1 MDPKNLEALFKVAAH
16 KGVCHSPEAYG
27 PLPDGKRYFMVDL
40 VSGKTSFQLA
50 QALIEA
56 IGLYLVPSARE
67 GLLEELSKLRTFDK
81 SKDGRVTVCFPTVT
95 WPY

>member
-1 MDPKNLEALFKVAAH
+1 MDPRNLEAILKIAAS
-16 KGVCHSPEAYG
+16 KGTCHSPEAYK
-27 PLPDGKRYFMVDL
+27 LPDGQRYIVVDL

-50 QALIEA
+50 QSMIEA